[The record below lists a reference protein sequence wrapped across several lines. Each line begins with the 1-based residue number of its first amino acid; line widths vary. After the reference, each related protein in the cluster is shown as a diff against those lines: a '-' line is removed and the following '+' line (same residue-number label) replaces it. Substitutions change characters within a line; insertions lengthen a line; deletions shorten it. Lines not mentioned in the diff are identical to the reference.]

1 MEIGYARTSTVDQ
14 VAGFEAQRRDLI
26 AAGCKKVFAEQVSS
40 VAEREQ
46 LMAALDYLR
55 DGDVLTVT
63 KLDRVARSVRDLM
76 EMVHRIEEKGAGLR
90 ILAMN
95 LDTTTPTGRLM
106 LQVLGA
112 VAEFERAIML
122 ERQREGIAKAKAE
135 GKYKGRAKTAMAKA
149 GEVETMLAAGVTPTD
164 VAQKLGIGRSSVYRA
179 MRLRKIKRQPATY
192 RPA

>member
-1 MEIGYARTSTVDQ
+1 MQIGYARTSTTDQ
-14 VAGFEAQRRDLI
+14 VAGFDAQRRDLK

-40 VAEREQ
+40 VAERQQ

-55 DGDVLTVT
+55 DDDVLTVT

-76 EMVHRIEEKGAGLR
+76 DIVHRIEDKGAGLR
-90 ILAMN
+90 ILAMS

-122 ERQREGIAKAKAE
+122 ERQREGIAKAKSE
-135 GKYKGRAKTAMAKA
+135 GKYRGRAKTAMAKA
-149 GEVETMLAAGVTPTD
+149 GDVEAMLTAGVTPTD
-164 VAQKLGIGRSSVYRA
+164 VARKLGIGRSSVYRA
-179 MRLRKIKRQPATY
+179 IRLRKIKRQPMTY

>member
-14 VAGFEAQRRDLI
+14 VAGFEAQRRDLM

-63 KLDRVARSVRDLM
+63 KLDRIARSVRDLM
-76 EMVHRIEEKGAGLR
+76 EIVHRIGEKGAGLR

-122 ERQREGIAKAKAE
+122 ERQREGIAKAKSE
-135 GKYKGRAKTAMAKA
+135 GKYRGRAKTAMAKA
-149 GEVETMLAAGVTPTD
+149 GEVERMLAAGVTPTD
-164 VAQKLGIGRSSVYRA
+164 VARRLGIGRSSVYRA
-179 MRLRKIKRQPATY
+179 IRHRNIKRQPATY
-192 RPA
+192 GPA

>member
-1 MEIGYARTSTVDQ
+1 MLIGYARTSTTDQ
-14 VAGFEAQRRDLI
+14 VAGFDAQRRDLT

-40 VAEREQ
+40 VAERQQ

-63 KLDRVARSVRDLM
+63 RLNRIARSVRDLM
-76 EMVHRIEEKGAGLR
+76 ETVHRIEAKVAGLQV
-90 ILAMN
+90 LAMN

-122 ERQREGIAKAKAE
+122 ERQREGIAKAKAA
-135 GKYKGRAKTAMAKA
+135 GKYKGRARTAMAKA
-149 GEVETMLAAGVTPTD
+149 GEVEVMLAAGVNPSD
-164 VAQKLGIGRSSVYRA
+164 VARKLGIGRSSVYRA
-179 MRLRKIKRQPATY
+179 IRLRKIKRQPAAY
-192 RPA
+192 RSA